1 MVNSAKP
8 DWRPVRSR
16 VSPGSILGPVLFNIF
31 IKDLDDV
38 VQCTLNKFAGDTKLR
53 AVAHVRAAVIQ
64 GDLDRLERWAGMK
77 FNKEKC
83 RVPFL
88 SVQLWLC
95 L

>member
-1 MVNSAKP
+1 MISGLKSSWEPIISAVP
-8 DWRPVRSR
+8 Q
-16 VSPGSILGPVLFNIF
+16 GSILDPVLFNIF

>member
-8 DWRPVRSR
+8 DWMPVRGK
-16 VSPGSILGPVLFNIF
+16 VSHGSILGPVLLNIF
-31 IKDLDDV
+31 IKDLDDE

-64 GDLDRLERWAGMK
+64 GDLDRLERRAGMK
-77 FNKEKC
+77 KYKKC